1 MTTASTQPALTTV
14 ISRPVLSSSL
24 PAWDPNFVWKF
35 ERGCETHS
43 NFRAAGSTCNER
55 RWDGGDEKE
64 NYHPPHTVKGE
75 GGHVANLRCTAAEL
89 ESEIVIAVGVTE
101 VARQSA
107 KL

>member
-1 MTTASTQPALTTV
+1 M
-14 ISRPVLSSSL
+14 
-24 PAWDPNFVWKF
+24 
-35 ERGCETHS
+35 EG
-43 NFRAAGSTCNER
+43 
-55 RWDGGDEKE
+55 GGDEKE